1 MTALVV
7 GAGGQLGRALVRRGA
22 VAGLPVVGLTRADLD
37 LTDPDAIAA
46 ALDAHRPSLVI
57 NAAAFTAVDRAERE
71 RLAAFAVNAT
81 AVGHLAAAC
90 AARSSRLVH
99 VSTDHVFAGERD
111 QPIDEDQPP
120 APVNVYGASKL
131 AGERAARAAG
141 ATVIR
146 TSWLFAPD
154 GWGFVPAIVRA
165 ARAGQVIRAIAD
177 RHGRPTS
184 VEHLAA
190 AIDTLAVA
198 PVGVYHVAGA
208 EPTTWHGLAEAI
220 VGALGVAA
228 EVTAVPASA
237 YPQAAPRP
245 RFAVLATARA
255 EALGVEMPSWR
266 PALAAAVAALALAGR

>member
-208 EPTTWHGLAEAI
+208 EPTTWHGP
-220 VGALGVAA
+220 GRGRSSGRS
-228 EVTAVPASA
+228 ASR
-237 YPQAAPRP
+237 PRSRRSRRRLIPRPRPRP

-255 EALGVEMPSWR
+255 EALEWR
-266 PALAAAVAALALAGR
+266 CRRGARRWRRRWRR

>member
-1 MTALVV
+1 MIALVV

-81 AVGHLAAAC
+81 AVGQLAAAC

-184 VEHLAA
+184 VEQ
-190 AIDTLAVA
+190 
-198 PVGVYHVAGA
+198 
-208 EPTTWHGLAEAI
+208 
-220 VGALGVAA
+220 A
-228 EVTAVPASA
+228 EVTRDLGDGVSPGRAASA
-237 YPQAAPRP
+237 VRGA
-245 RFAVLATARA
+245 
-255 EALGVEMPSWR
+255 GDG
-266 PALAAAVAALALAGR
+266 AGRGAGGGDAVVAPGAGGGGGGASAGRAVSAGDQGANRVHRPVPHSLRGTMPLPETLRKMISW

>member
-1 MTALVV
+1 
-7 GAGGQLGRALVRRGA
+7 
-22 VAGLPVVGLTRADLD
+22 
-37 LTDPDAIAA
+37 
-46 ALDAHRPSLVI
+46 
-57 NAAAFTAVDRAERE
+57 
-71 RLAAFAVNAT
+71 
-81 AVGHLAAAC
+81 
-90 AARSSRLVH
+90 
-99 VSTDHVFAGERD
+99 
-111 QPIDEDQPP
+111 
-120 APVNVYGASKL
+120 
-131 AGERAARAAG
+131 
-141 ATVIR
+141 
-146 TSWLFAPD
+146 
-154 GWGFVPAIVRA
+154 VPAIVRA

-220 VGALGVAA
+220 VGALGVEA
-228 EVTAVPASA
+228 EVTAVSASA